1 MTTTVFDFVF
11 TNDHIERFNTD
22 EPDTIKSIISQA
34 IEAGDT
40 WIKISTDYKEVRINM
55 ANLRSIVITEIG

>member
-22 EPDTIKSIISQA
+22 EPDTIRFIISQA
-34 IEAGDT
+34 IEAGDA

-55 ANLRSIVITEIG
+55 TNLRSIVITEIG